1 MKRVLNVILVLSL
14 LAAMAVPALARSVDF
29 VPSISDKGA
38 PDVVGSGEIKDTN
51 GNAVGSADNTVVVV
65 TPVSQATTSDKIS
78 DADEKN
84 LLDAYDKL
92 TSGDKAYGLCPGLED
107 LADKLYGGVKEDD
120 LVVRDLFDV
129 SLSDAE
135 LENKVSNGNTISLTL
150 NANVGKDDK
159 VLAMVKDGDTWT
171 SAINV
176 VNNGDGTV
184 TVTLSTLGA
193 VVLMTATASGSSVTG
208 DTTNVAFW
216 GIAVALSLGAIVTM
230 VSLKRRKVTE

>member
-38 PDVVGSGEIKDTN
+38 PGVVGSGEIKDTN
-51 GNAVGSADNTVVVV
+51 GNSVGTADSTVVVI
-65 TPVSQATTSDKIS
+65 TPVSEAKTSDKIS

-107 LADKLYGGVKEDD
+107 LADKLYDGVKEED

-129 SLSDAE
+129 SLNNTD
-135 LENKVSNGNTISLTL
+135 LEGKVGNGNTITL
-150 NANVGKDDK
+150 KLDANVAKGDK

-171 SAINV
+171 PAVNV

-184 TVTLSTLGA
+184 SVTLNALGA

-208 DTTNVAFW
+208 DTTQVAFW
-216 GIAVALSLGAIVTM
+216 GIAVVLSLGAIVTM

>member
-14 LAAMAVPALARSVDF
+14 LAAMAVPALARNVDF

-38 PDVVGSGEIKDTN
+38 PGVVGSGEIKDTN
-51 GNAVGSADNTVVVV
+51 GNSVGTADNTVVII
-65 TPVSQATTSDKIS
+65 TPVSEAKTSDKIS

-107 LADKLYGGVKEDD
+107 LADKLYDGVKEED

-129 SLSDAE
+129 SLNNAE
-135 LENKVSNGNTISLTL
+135 LEGKVGNGNTITL
-150 NANVGKDDK
+150 KLDANVAKGDK

-171 SAINV
+171 AAVNV

-184 TVTLSTLGA
+184 SVTLNTLGA

-208 DTTNVAFW
+208 DTTQVAFW
-216 GIAVALSLGAIVTM
+216 GIAVVLSLGAIVTM

>member
-38 PDVVGSGEIKDTN
+38 PGVVGSGEIKDSN
-51 GNAVGSADNTVVVV
+51 GNSVGSASSTVVVI
-65 TPVSQATTSDKIS
+65 TPVSQATTSNKIS
-78 DADEKN
+78 EADGKN
-84 LLDAYDKL
+84 LLAAYSKL
-92 TSGDKAYGLCPGLED
+92 TSGAKAYAICPGLED
-107 LADKLYGGVKEDD
+107 LANELHGGVEEED

-135 LENKVSNGNTISLTL
+135 LEKQVANGNTITL
-150 NANVGKDDK
+150 KLDAKVTKGDK
-159 VLAMVKDGDTWT
+159 VLAMVNDGEKWVP
-171 SAINV
+171 AVNV

-193 VVLMTATASGSSVTG
+193 VVLMSAQPSGSSATG
-208 DTTNVAFW
+208 DTTQVAFW
-216 GIAVALSLGAIVTM
+216 GAAVVLSLGAIVTM
-230 VSLKRRKVTE
+230 VALKRRKVTE